1 MCSLK
6 SSPKDFSALA
16 AQKERC
22 YPELV
27 NLVGLVTADGGQGSL
42 FADALDQR
50 MGKETKVVTKM
61 EVKSFVLSEIS
72 QVEKDVVSG
81 LSHVW
86 IVKMLVTHKL
96 RMGWCG
102 L

>member
-1 MCSLK
+1 MQPQVKPQRLLCSG
-6 SSPKDFSALA
+6 SA
-16 AQKERC
+16 ERTM
-22 YPELV
+22 LSRA
-27 NLVGLVTADGGQGSL
+27 GQSRGAGDADGGQGSL